1 MGDLMS
7 TKTTPSSAS
16 PDLPQER
23 PRSHRVGVVLIV
35 AALAMV
41 PLLAGWL
48 GQSFYTTM
56 VTRIMVFGL
65 AALGLN
71 LVLGFGAM
79 VSLGHAMYIGIG
91 AYAVGILASHGVVSG
106 WAHLGAA
113 LGAGL
118 VASLLVGAVCLR
130 VAGVAFIMITL
141 AFAQMF
147 YFLAVG
153 LKQYGGDDGLPVTS
167 QSDFGLFSLAN
178 ATVLYY
184 ATFAVLLVFLLGFHR
199 LVHARF
205 GMVLRGCK
213 SNERRMLALGF
224 PVFRY
229 KLVAYVVSAEVCVL
243 AGILLANLTRF
254 ASPSYLSWAVSGD
267 LIVMVVLGGIGTL
280 MGPLVGAAT
289 WLVLEEL
296 LTSFRVP
303 LPWGMDAMVR
313 DHWPAVFGVLIIVV
327 TLNLKQGLYGMLLQ
341 RGGKHT

>member
-1 MGDLMS
+1 MS
-7 TKTTPSSAS
+7 TSTLNLSAPPGVPQAPRRSS
-16 PDLPQER
+16 PL
-23 PRSHRVGVVLIV
+23 VVLLIV
-35 AALAMV
+35 AGLALV
-41 PLLAGWL
+41 PPVAGWL
-48 GQSFYTTM
+48 GQSFYVTIG
-56 VTRIMVFGL
+56 TRILVFGL

-91 AYAVGILASHGVVSG
+91 AYAVGILASHGIVSG
-106 WAHLGAA
+106 WAQLGAA
-113 LGAGL
+113 LGFGL
-118 VASLLVGAVCLR
+118 LASLFVGAVCLR

-141 AFAQMF
+141 AFAQMI

-153 LKQYGGDDGLPVTS
+153 LKQYGGDDGLPITS
-167 QSDFGLFSLAN
+167 RSDFGLFSLAN
-178 ATVLYY
+178 GTVLYY
-184 ATFAVLLVFLLGFHR
+184 TAFALLVAFLYGFHR

-213 SNERRMLALGF
+213 SNQRRMLALGF

-254 ASPSYLSWAVSGD
+254 ASPSYMSWAVSGD

-280 MGPLVGAAT
+280 MGPIVGAAT
-289 WLVLEEL
+289 WLLLEEL
-296 LTSFRVP
+296 LTSFRWP

-313 DHWPAVFGVLIIVV
+313 DHWHAVFGLLIIVV
-327 TLNLKQGLYGMLLQ
+327 TLTLRQGLYGLVLQ
-341 RGGKHT
+341 RKGKRK

>member
-1 MGDLMS
+1 MS
-7 TKTTPSSAS
+7 SSKLNLSAS
-16 PDLPQER
+16 SVVPPA
-23 PRSHRVGVVLIV
+23 PRRSNLMGVLLIV
-35 AALAMV
+35 AALALV
-41 PLLAGWL
+41 PPIAGWL
-48 GQSFYTTM
+48 GQTFYITIG
-56 VTRIMVFGL
+56 TRIMVFGL

-91 AYAVGILASHGVVSG
+91 AYAVGILSSHGIVSG

-113 LGAGL
+113 LGVGL
-118 VASLLVGAVCLR
+118 LASLLVGSVCLR

-153 LKQYGGDDGLPVTS
+153 LKQYGGDDGLPITS
-167 QSDFGLFSLAN
+167 RSDFGLFSLAN
-178 ATVLYY
+178 STVLYY
-184 ATFAVLLVFLLGFHR
+184 LAFALLMVFVYGFHR

-213 SNERRMLALGF
+213 SNQRRMLALGF

-229 KLVAYVVSAEVCVL
+229 KLVAYVLSAEVCVL

-254 ASPSYLSWAVSGD
+254 ASPSYMSWTVSGD
-267 LIVMVVLGGIGTL
+267 LVVMVVLGGIGTL
-280 MGPLVGAAT
+280 MGPIVGAAT
-289 WLVLEEL
+289 WLLLEEL
-296 LTSFRVP
+296 LTSFRWP

-313 DHWPAVFGVLIIVV
+313 DHWPAVFGLLIIVV
-327 TLNLKQGLYGMLLQ
+327 TLTLKQGLYGMFLQ
-341 RGGKHT
+341 SRGKRK